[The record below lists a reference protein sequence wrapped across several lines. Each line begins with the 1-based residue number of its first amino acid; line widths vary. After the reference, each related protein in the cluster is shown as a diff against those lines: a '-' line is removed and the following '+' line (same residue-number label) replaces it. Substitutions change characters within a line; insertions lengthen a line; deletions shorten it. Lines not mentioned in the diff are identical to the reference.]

1 MAQSRSDLTKAALIK
16 AAFELFAQKGF
27 DATSTREIANAANT
41 NIASITYHFGGKSGL
56 RIACAEQIV
65 EQMTR
70 LRKDPSALDMPDI
83 IKSAETR
90 FEALALRQA
99 FMILRLEEAEMMVRF
114 LFREAHEQTEA
125 FDYIYQNFFDPIF
138 ELLLIN
144 FADATGIASEKV
156 YENTTRL
163 TVFSIISQIAYFRI
177 GHPIV
182 TRHLK
187 WQGYTEEEALE
198 VLAVLQINIRAIL
211 EHHRISA

>member
-1 MAQSRSDLTKAALIK
+1 M
-16 AAFELFAQKGF
+16 FAEKGF
-27 DATSTREIANAANT
+27 AATSTREIANAANT
-41 NIASITYHFGGKSGL
+41 NIASITYHFGSKAGL

-65 EQMTR
+65 EHMTR
-70 LRKDPSALDMPDI
+70 LRNDPSALDLPDI

-99 FMILRLEEAEMMVRF
+99 FMILRLEEAEPMVRF

-125 FDYIYQNFFDPIF
+125 FDYIYQNFFEPIF
-138 ELLLIN
+138 EFLLTH
-144 FADATGIASEKV
+144 FAQATGIEPEKV
-156 YENTTRL
+156 HANAIRL

-182 TRHLK
+182 TRHLN

-211 EHHRISA
+211 KHHRSKA